1 MSGLESGFDKL
12 AIIKE
17 ELATE
22 GLYYKN
28 EDGTQ
33 GFVPRAENNNYW
45 GFTED
50 QELQRNRWV
59 REALLDFPK
68 AEEGMVEFLM
78 SFYMKFPDK
87 YEEIMKTHKDKP
99 SRNDTISDLRK
110 KYSEVDNHNNKVYD
124 ITDDEI
130 NSLFSSLFPTN

>member
-17 ELATE
+17 ELTTE

-130 NSLFSSLFPTN
+130 NELFLTN